1 MKDKKTSEDINRF
14 SLTTLIGI
22 YKRGKRISL
31 NIQVRYSERAFAY
44 LRNLMVGQCQQVIDS

>member
-1 MKDKKTSEDINRF
+1 MKDKKKSEDINRF

-31 NIQVRYSERAFAY
+31 NIRVRYSERAFAY
-44 LRNLMVGQCQQVIDS
+44 LRNLVVGQCHQVIES